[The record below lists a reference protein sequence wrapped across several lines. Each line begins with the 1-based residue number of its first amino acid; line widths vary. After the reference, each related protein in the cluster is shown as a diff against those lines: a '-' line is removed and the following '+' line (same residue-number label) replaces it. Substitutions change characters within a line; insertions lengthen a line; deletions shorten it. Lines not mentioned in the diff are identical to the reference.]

1 MQRFKAEATH
11 KGLAEKAGT
20 YHRPGVC
27 TALGGLVHCP
37 SFAVF
42 SIEMHNVPGSLQKPK
57 QRKSSDSL
65 QKYPRKKL
73 KQCFY

>member
-11 KGLAEKAGT
+11 NGLAEKAGT
-20 YHRPGVC
+20 YHQVH

-42 SIEMHNVPGSLQKPK
+42 SVEMHNVPGSIQKPK
-57 QRKSSDSL
+57 QRKSSNSL

-73 KQCFY
+73 K